1 MGKRKARDLGDGG
14 PADEP
19 RRSSRRISTH
29 APKEEVKPAVT
40 LKKGKKDVKQTK
52 KITSEVNDTGDDKKN
67 IPVGA
72 IHIA

>member
-1 MGKRKARDLGDGG
+1 MGKRKARDLGDGD

-40 LKKGKKDVKQTK
+40 MKKGKKDVKQTK
-52 KITSEVNDTGDDKKN
+52 TTTSEVNDKGDDKN

-72 IHIA
+72 IHIT